1 MKTTAK
7 LLGAALMLPLLAS
20 VGLPPK
26 AAQAQSLLE
35 GDLSFELG
43 RNREKSRNFKHI
55 ATSMGRTF
63 DSGFGVQLDLAIGKY
78 ENVTST
84 NPAAAL
90 HLYYAP
96 DDTWALGG
104 FILGEDQ
111 RPGNYVYLGLE
122 AAYETG
128 PLSVEGY
135 AAHRND
141 RAAAFNG
148 DRYGME
154 VAYAPDTWSGFGLFG
169 GAHNENDLP
178 AGEKSIAYLG
188 TDYRFDNNTEV
199 ALQVGRSDLKHTVA
213 SVRYQINFGP
223 GSKFTRRH
231 GQGVF
236 DGY

>member
-154 VAYAPDTWSGFGLFG
+154 APMRPTPGAALAFSAGRIAKTTCPRVRNPSPISARITGSTTTPRLPCRSVAA
-169 GAHNENDLP
+169 
-178 AGEKSIAYLG
+178 I
-188 TDYRFDNNTEV
+188 
-199 ALQVGRSDLKHTVA
+199 
-213 SVRYQINFGP
+213 
-223 GSKFTRRH
+223 
-231 GQGVF
+231 
-236 DGY
+236 